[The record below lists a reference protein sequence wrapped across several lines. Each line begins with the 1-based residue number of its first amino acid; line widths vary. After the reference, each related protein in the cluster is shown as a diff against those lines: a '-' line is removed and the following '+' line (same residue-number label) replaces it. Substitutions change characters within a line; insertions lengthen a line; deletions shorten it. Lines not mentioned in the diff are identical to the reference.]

1 MSVIVLG
8 PNPLLRIGHRTIVI
22 GRIRSRPQQL
32 LLRPRIKLK
41 VGLPTQSERSALP
54 VKPFHTCQSCIYR
67 EASASLYHTT
77 HLLIFLRGKL
87 QLPVGERRRRVAH
100 LLERTICIGLSYLLN
115 IVLAIYDKEVFAG
128 FSSPRG
134 FPRINVVSL
143 VNVYFSVILFLCCS
157 YLLKCKEL

>member
-1 MSVIVLG
+1 
-8 PNPLLRIGHRTIVI
+8 
-22 GRIRSRPQQL
+22 
-32 LLRPRIKLK
+32 
-41 VGLPTQSERSALP
+41 
-54 VKPFHTCQSCIYR
+54 
-67 EASASLYHTT
+67 
-77 HLLIFLRGKL
+77 
-87 QLPVGERRRRVAH
+87 VAH

>member
-1 MSVIVLG
+1 V
-8 PNPLLRIGHRTIVI
+8 
-22 GRIRSRPQQL
+22 
-32 LLRPRIKLK
+32 
-41 VGLPTQSERSALP
+41 
-54 VKPFHTCQSCIYR
+54 
-67 EASASLYHTT
+67 
-77 HLLIFLRGKL
+77 
-87 QLPVGERRRRVAH
+87 H

-157 YLLKCKEL
+157 YLLKCKVLCIFRHLGEKNRGSCKISWVC

>member
-8 PNPLLRIGHRTIVI
+8 PNPLLRIGQRKIII

-32 LLRPRIKLK
+32 LLRPINKLK

-54 VKPFHTCQSCIYR
+54 VKTLHTCQSCIYR

-77 HLLIFLRGKL
+77 HLLILKR
-87 QLPVGERRRRVAH
+87 QAAITSWREERRVAH

-115 IVLAIYDKEVFAG
+115 IVLAIYDKEVFVG

-157 YLLKCKEL
+157 YLLK